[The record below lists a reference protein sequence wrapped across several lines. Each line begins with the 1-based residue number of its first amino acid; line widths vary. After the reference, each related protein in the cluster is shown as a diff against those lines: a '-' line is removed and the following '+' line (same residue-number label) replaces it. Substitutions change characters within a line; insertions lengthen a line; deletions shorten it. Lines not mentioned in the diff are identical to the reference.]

1 MVWSSK
7 RLLTTNHKGFAMRI
21 PMLFIMS
28 VFVLLSTG
36 CLVQKETTKESVSA
50 TLSVTIRN
58 ITKRTLFA
66 TCFAYMKKEAAPR
79 WRWNKSA
86 VYELTPN
93 KDVTIV
99 LDSFKSKTAI
109 PNAYGVLGIFTSHE
123 AADNAIYELLP
134 DENKVDIDLINKL
147 NDKTIVLGIEKY
159 GVVGDIYDYSF
170 IPNNQT
176 MHEAPELDFSVEN
189 RTGKTL
195 YMTAFI
201 YQKKDDMPTWRY
213 DKSPVIR
220 VEADQTGII
229 DVDTLTNA
237 YDRKYTRGYLAVF
250 DESEK
255 KDAFDCTY
263 QLLKDHQIVNV
274 GLLSALQ
281 NRKVILK
288 SQKYGI
294 IGNVIDFV
302 VKEPRKAIYSKSE
315 NIKNQTRYSA

>member
-1 MVWSSK
+1 
-7 RLLTTNHKGFAMRI
+7 MRI
-21 PMLFIMS
+21 IT
-28 VFVLLSTG
+28 LLSLGIIILGSSG
-36 CLVQKETTKESVSA
+36 CILQKETPKEPEEA
-50 TLSVTIRN
+50 TLSIRIRN

-86 VYELTPN
+86 IYELTPN
-93 KDVTIV
+93 KDITIV
-99 LDSFKSKTAI
+99 LDTFKSKKSI
-109 PNAYGVLGIFTSHE
+109 PNAYGVLGVFTSHE
-123 AADNAIYELLP
+123 EADNAIYELLP

-147 NDKTIVLGIEKY
+147 NDKTIILGIEKY

-170 IPNNQT
+170 IPNNQA
-176 MHEAPELDFSVEN
+176 MHEVPELDFAVEN
-189 RTGKTL
+189 KTGKTL
-195 YMTAFI
+195 YMSAFI

-229 DVDTLTNA
+229 DVDTITNA

-250 DESEK
+250 DETEK

-294 IGNVIDFV
+294 IGDVIDFV

-315 NIKNQTRYSA
+315 NIKKQARYSA